1 MHQNKI
7 AILGI
12 TSWGVTLGNLLSE
25 NSNNVTLLSRN
36 SEETDLIVKKRQ
48 IQRNIIYKLSKHIS
62 ISNDYEKEISE
73 ANVILLVVPSYSIK
87 ENIIK
92 ISNFLS
98 KDQIII
104 SATKGFEYNSKKTIS
119 QYISENTNI
128 NKANIGVISGPN
140 ISSEIYKGL
149 PSSTVIGID
158 KKHAGYLRNIFNSNK
173 FRAYSS
179 NDVIGIEMGGIL
191 KNIFAIGA
199 GIIHEYNLGTN
210 AMASYITRSLH
221 EITNLSY
228 LFGTNKTTVY
238 GNSGLGDLITTCF
251 NINSR
256 NHKLGTLLAKGMNLE
271 IAVKNISGVVEGI
284 QTTKIIQ
291 ELLLNEIYK
300 YPITNEVYK
309 VLFENKNP
317 LNGIKDLMNREDTT
331 E

>member
-1 MHQNKI
+1 MKQNKI

-12 TSWGVTLGNLLSE
+12 TSWGITLGNLLSE

-36 SEETDLIVKKRQ
+36 SDETNFIRKKRQ
-48 IQRNIIYKLSKHIS
+48 IRRSIIYKINKEIS
-62 ISNDYEKEISE
+62 ISNDYQKEISE
-73 ANVILLVVPSYSIK
+73 ANIIILVVPSYSIK
-87 ENIIK
+87 ANMLK

-98 KDQIII
+98 NDQIII

-119 QYISENTNI
+119 QYILESTKI
-128 NKANIGVISGPN
+128 NKINIGVISGPN

-158 KKHAGYLRNIFNSNK
+158 KKHASYVRNIFNSNK

-210 AMASYITRSLH
+210 AMASYITRSLY
-221 EITNLSY
+221 EITKLSH
-228 LFGTNKTTVY
+228 LFSTNKSTFY

-256 NHKLGTLLAKGMNLE
+256 NHKLGNLLARGMNFE
-271 IAVKNISGVVEGI
+271 IATQNIQGVVEGI

-291 ELLLNEIYK
+291 ELLSNDIYK

-309 VLFENKNP
+309 VLFQNKNP
-317 LNGIKDLMNREDTT
+317 LNGINDLMNREATT